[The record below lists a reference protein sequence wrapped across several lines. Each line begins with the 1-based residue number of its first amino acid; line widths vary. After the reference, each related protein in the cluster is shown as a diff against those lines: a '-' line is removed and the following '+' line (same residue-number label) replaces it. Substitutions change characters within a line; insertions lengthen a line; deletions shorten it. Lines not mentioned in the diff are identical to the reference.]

1 MCERALLWV
10 QLYQRVCVPN
20 SLDIY
25 VTTSQISV
33 QSVETLVLQ

>member
-1 MCERALLWV
+1 MRERALSCGYSFTSL
-10 QLYQRVCVPN
+10 CVPN